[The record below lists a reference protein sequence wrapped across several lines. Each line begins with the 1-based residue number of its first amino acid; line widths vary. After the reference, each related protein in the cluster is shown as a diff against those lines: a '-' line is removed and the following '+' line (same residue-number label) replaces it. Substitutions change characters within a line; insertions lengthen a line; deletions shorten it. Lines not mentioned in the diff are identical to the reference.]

1 MNFHENLQ
9 RLRKQAGLSQEAVAQ
24 KLFLSRQSISKWENG
39 GAEPGIENLKALAK
53 LYGVTVD
60 ELVGNGQPENTSE
73 ENARKKDGT
82 WIYGALLTIRVVALI
97 GLLLTCMTYGYEI
110 KDVWYAFPDLFFLII
125 GAWITHPYM
134 WLLLICTQL
143 FEAVFGMIDLIT
155 MGSFPA
161 VLSIFF
167 NGLCAG
173 ILYAPNLR
181 VRFGVKGNRV

>member
-9 RLRKQAGLSQEAVAQ
+9 RLRKQAGLSQEEVAQ

-60 ELVGNGQPENTSE
+60 ELVGNEQLEDTTE
-73 ENARKKDGT
+73 ENEQKADGT
-82 WIYGALLTIRVVALI
+82 WIYAALLTIRIGFLI
-97 GLLLTCMTYGYEI
+97 GLLITCAAYGYRV
-110 KDVWYAFPDLFFLII
+110 KDVWYAFPDLFLLIV
-125 GAWITHPYM
+125 GVWITHPYM
-134 WLLLICTQL
+134 WVLLICTQL
-143 FEAVFGMIDLIT
+143 FEAVFGMVDLIT

-161 VLSIFF
+161 FLSIFF

-173 ILYAPNLR
+173 ILYSPN
-181 VRFGVKGNRV
+181 VKARFGVKGNRV